1 MKTTI
6 KAALA
11 GNPNCGKSTIFN
23 ELTGAKQT
31 VGNFPG
37 VTVERHEGAAKIDGR
52 TVKIVDLPGVYNL
65 TAYSD
70 EERVAAE
77 YLNAEAPDVVVNVV
91 DASNLER
98 NLYLTFLLKDLGRPT
113 FVVLNM
119 VDVAQRRGI
128 EIDADAL
135 SQELGLPV
143 LQAIG
148 NRGIGVKDAL
158 EKIVE
163 LVDAVESDAPKTS
176 ASDAGK
182 TPENADSS
190 CAACQKTRSGC
201 AGCSSCAACST
212 KIALQTAADV
222 ARYQE
227 ISRICARCVRHVSD
241 GDERRFSDRVDALL
255 TNKYLGAPIFLLAM
269 YFVFQLPFT
278 IGQYPMDWIETGFGA
293 LADFLS
299 ARLPDGLAKS
309 FLLDGVIGGVGGVLV
324 FLPNIFFLFLAI
336 SVLEDS
342 GYMARA
348 ALLCDRSMSKIGLHG
363 RSVVP
368 LLVGF
373 GCTVPALMAAK
384 MLSDRRERLAT
395 MFALPLFSCGARF
408 PIYAL
413 LIPAFF
419 PLAWQGPVL
428 WAIYLIGILLAI
440 VVAKT
445 LSLVFRGAEPAPF
458 MIELPAYHLPT
469 FRTVG
474 IQTLGRCWQYVKKAG
489 TVILGISVVLW
500 FLTTFPGL
508 SAERQAEFEKLR
520 AEVAQIETTA
530 TAESAETSD
539 SVEARLQKI
548 DDAETQAALEQSFAG
563 RIGRFIE
570 PVLRPAGFDWKIGTA
585 LIGAVAAKEIF
596 VAQMGIVY
604 SVGEADE
611 TSTELADV
619 LRSRYSPLVG
629 FCVMLFCLIGTPCMA
644 TFAAMAKESG
654 SWRWAF
660 AQWTALTALAWLV
673 SVAVYQIG
681 SRFF

>member
-6 KAALA
+6 RAALA

-37 VTVERHEGAAKIDGR
+37 VTVERREGATKFDGR
-52 TVKIVDLPGVYNL
+52 TVQIVDLPGVYNL

-77 YLNAEAPDVVVNVV
+77 YLNVEAPDVVVNIV

-98 NLYLTFLLKDLGRPT
+98 NLYLTFALKELGRPT

-119 VDVAQRRGI
+119 IDVAQRRGI
-128 EIDADAL
+128 EIDVDAL
-135 SQELGLPV
+135 SQKLGLPV

-148 NRGIGVKDAL
+148 NRGVGVKDAL
-158 EKIVE
+158 EKIIE
-163 LVDAVESDAPKTS
+163 LADASENDAPKS
-176 ASDAGK
+176 SEPVEK
-182 TPENADSS
+182 TPQNLESS
-190 CAACQKTRSGC
+190 CAARKHARSGC
-201 AGCSSCAACST
+201 AACSDCANCST
-212 KIALQTAADV
+212 KLALQTAADV

-227 ISRICARCVRHVSD
+227 ISRICARCVQRVSD
-241 GDERRFSDRVDALL
+241 GDEQRFSDRVDALL

-269 YFVFQLPFT
+269 YLVFQLTFT

-299 ARLPDGLAKS
+299 TRLPDGLAKS
-309 FLLDGVIGGVGGVLV
+309 LLIDGVIGGVGGVLV

-428 WAIYLIGILLAI
+428 WAIYLIGILLAV

-474 IQTLGRCWQYVKKAG
+474 IQTLSRCWQYVKKAG

-508 SAERQAEFEKLR
+508 SAERRAEFENRR
-520 AEVAQIETTA
+520 AEVVKIETPENV
-530 TAESAETSD
+530 ESS
-539 SVEARLQKI
+539 LQKI
-548 DDAETQAALEQSFAG
+548 DDAEAQAALEQSFAG

-660 AQWTALTALAWLV
+660 AQWAALTALAWIV

-681 SRFF
+681 SRIF